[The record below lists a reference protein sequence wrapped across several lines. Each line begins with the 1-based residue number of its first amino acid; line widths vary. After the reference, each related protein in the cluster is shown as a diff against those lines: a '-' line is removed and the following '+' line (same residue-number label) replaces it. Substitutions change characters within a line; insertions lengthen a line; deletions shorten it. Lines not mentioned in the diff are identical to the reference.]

1 MPSFPTASVLAPA
14 SVRALTR
21 PPGAPPTTVWT
32 RAPAR
37 AQRGAKLWRNQRQR
51 RNQSPSRRPRLRA
64 RVQRSPTVTPRPAPP
79 LVSSPPARPPR
90 QTGQSQQAAV
100 HLVFQRQPGPAGQKV
115 KPQAKLTL
123 ILMRNLVPKLL
134 PAVQSLRTDLPV
146 PAAAATASPTRPAS
160 RRALPPTSATRAA
173 SPLATLTAR
182 RATGTRAM
190 SVTRAPLLTNPS
202 RSPGT
207 PGRLVTPKL
216 CPRPTSSSK
225 SSRAPSATPRPAVS
239 STPPV

>member
-51 RNQSPSRRPRLRA
+51 RRPRLRA

-134 PAVQSLRTDLPV
+134 PAVQSLHTDLPV
-146 PAAAATASPTRPAS
+146 PAAAASPTRPAS

-173 SPLATLTAR
+173 SPLATLTASPLATLTAR

-190 SVTRAPLLTNPS
+190 NVTRAPLLTNPL

-207 PGRLVTPKL
+207 PGRSVTPKL
-216 CPRPTSSSK
+216 W
-225 SSRAPSATPRPAVS
+225 
-239 STPPV
+239 